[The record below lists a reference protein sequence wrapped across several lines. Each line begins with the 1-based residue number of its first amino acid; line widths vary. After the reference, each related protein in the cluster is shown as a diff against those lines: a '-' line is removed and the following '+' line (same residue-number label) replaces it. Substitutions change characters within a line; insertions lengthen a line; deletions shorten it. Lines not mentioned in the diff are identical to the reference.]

1 MSAAS
6 RAPLRSNRSNR
17 SDSSNRLSRS
27 NRSNRPSRTSGGGI
41 TARARRRVVLTTGAA
56 AVVLLA
62 TACSSGGTSG
72 GGGDT
77 GFVTGADGIST
88 VDKGERADAPDL
100 SGKTVD
106 GGQLDVDDYKGK
118 VVVLNVW
125 GSWCPPCRAEA
136 KNFET
141 VYQDVKD
148 QGVQFVGI
156 NTRDT
161 STGPARAFEKEFGVS
176 YPSLYDPTGKLML
189 RFEKGTLNPQAIP
202 STLIIDRDG
211 NVAARTLQALSEEK
225 LRKMLDPFLQSE
237 K

>member
-6 RAPLRSNRSNR
+6 RAPLRSNR
-17 SDSSNRLSRS
+17 
-27 NRSNRPSRTSGGGI
+27 TA
-41 TARARRRVVLTTGAA
+41 ARARRRVALTTGAA
-56 AVVLLA
+56 AVALLA
-62 TACSSGGTSG
+62 TACGSGGTSG
-72 GGGDT
+72 GGGNT

-100 SGKTVD
+100 SGETVD
-106 GGQLDVDDYKGK
+106 GGHVDVDDYKGK

-136 KNFET
+136 KNFEK

-176 YPSLYDPTGKLML
+176 YPSLYDPAGKLML

-202 STLIIDRDG
+202 STLVIDREG
-211 NVAARTLQALSEEK
+211 KVAARTLQALSEEK
-225 LRKMLDPFLQSE
+225 LRKMLEPFLTNGSDGSGE
-237 K
+237 SAKSAKSGESGK

>member
-6 RAPLRSNRSNR
+6 SAPLRSNRSNR
-17 SDSSNRLSRS
+17 
-27 NRSNRPSRTSGGGI
+27 
-41 TARARRRVVLTTGAA
+41 TAVRVRVRRRAALAVAA
-56 AVVLLA
+56 AVSALLV
-62 TACSSGGTSG
+62 TACGSGGTSG
-72 GGGDT
+72 GGGQT
-77 GFVTGADGIST
+77 GFVTGSDGIST
-88 VDKGERADAPDL
+88 VKKGERAGAPDL
-100 SGKTVD
+100 SGETVD
-106 GGQLDVDDYKGK
+106 GGQADIDDYKGK

-148 QGVQFVGI
+148 QGVQFLGI

-161 STGPARAFEKEFGVS
+161 SVGPARAFEEEFGVS
-176 YPSLYDPTGKLML
+176 YPSLYDPAGKLLL

-202 STLIIDRDG
+202 STLIVDREG
-211 NVAARTLQALSEEK
+211 KVAARTLQALSEEK
-225 LRKMLDPFLQSE
+225 LRKMLDPYLKDTSGGSE